1 MRIATRHLMRL
12 LLLPVLAVFSF
23 SAAAQDVQQD
33 QAQVQA
39 KAQQLQSELIEI
51 QRQALDENP
60 ELRDQGEALE
70 NLITEIMVANGAN
83 PEEDTQRLIELQRK
97 AQEPGV
103 DDTQRQDMAMEFQQ
117 IQQNLI
123 MARERAAAD
132 EKVQAEQLEFQT
144 AMLEAMQRQDPR
156 TEQLLAE
163 MRDIQLQQQRQIQQ
177 HIEDLQQQQAQ

>member
-1 MRIATRHLMRL
+1 MHAATSHLI
-12 LLLPVLAVFSF
+12 PVVFLSLFSLWSLAP
-23 SAAAQDVQQD
+23 AAQDIQQN
-33 QAQVQA
+33 QAEIQA
-39 KAQQLQSELIEI
+39 KAQQLQAELIEI

-83 PEEDTQRLIELQRK
+83 PEEDTQRLIELQRE

-103 DDTQRQDMAMEFQQ
+103 DDTQRQGMAMEFQE

-163 MRDIQLQQQRQIQQ
+163 MREIQLQQQRQIQQ
-177 HIEDLQQQQAQ
+177 HIEQLQQQQVQ